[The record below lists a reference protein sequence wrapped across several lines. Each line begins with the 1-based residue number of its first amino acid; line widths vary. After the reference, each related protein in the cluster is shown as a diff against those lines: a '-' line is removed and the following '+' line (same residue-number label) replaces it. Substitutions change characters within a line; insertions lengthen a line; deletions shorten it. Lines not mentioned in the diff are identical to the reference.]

1 VNIAKR
7 YALLGVLAITAA
19 TGACNSFLTGGELS
33 NDPNRPVTSTPQARF
48 AGTQPSLWALLS
60 SDLLR
65 VNEVWVQHFE
75 GLSTGAGQYLQ
86 IQDYT
91 YDESTTGG
99 FQQGIYTG
107 GGLVDLRELESE
119 GRASGDS
126 LLLGTSQVVE
136 AWMIGTEA
144 DLFGDV
150 VYSQALTGTPNPTL
164 DPQLQ
169 VYTAVQALLSDAITN
184 MAATGPTNFG
194 PGSTGDINY
203 GGDPDKWTA
212 LAHTLK
218 ARFYLH
224 TAEVDP
230 TAYQNAYTESQQ
242 GIVDPSG
249 DYYAI
254 YSGNVNEQNLWY
266 QFVVVNRADY
276 IRPNPFFV
284 SFIGSD
290 PRLRQY
296 FNADQSELSATRSSP
311 TFSQPLVT
319 AQENLLIWAE
329 SAERL
334 GHDGEALIELNASRA
349 ISAADCT
356 AEVTSGDADSYE
368 SSGGPCVIPPLSGL
382 SGTNLLVAILH
393 EKYIVT
399 FQNLEAMNDYK
410 RTCYPNIAPTVAG
423 KSIPARLYYDVGE
436 RQTDTNIPDPNS
448 QPIRNANDPKNTSDP
463 TGAPCLGE
471 QGT

>member
-1 VNIAKR
+1 VKIAKR
-7 YALLGVLAITAA
+7 FALLGVLAVTAA

-48 AGTQPSLWALLS
+48 AGTQPALWGLLS

-65 VNEVWVQHFE
+65 VNEVWVQHLE
-75 GLSTGAGQYLQ
+75 GLSVGAGQYFQ
-86 IQDYT
+86 INNYI
-91 YDESTTGG
+91 YDEGTTGG
-99 FQQGIYTG
+99 FQQSIYTG
-107 GGLVDLRELESE
+107 GGLVDLRELETE

-126 LLLGTSQVVE
+126 LLVGTSEVVE
-136 AWMIGTEA
+136 GWLIGTEA
-144 DLFGDV
+144 DFFGDV

-169 VYTAVQALLSDAITN
+169 VYTAVQALLSDAITQ

-194 PGSTGDINY
+194 PGNTGDINY
-203 GGDPDKWTA
+203 GGDPGKWTA

-230 TAYQNAYTESQQ
+230 TAYQSAYTESKQ
-242 GIVDPSG
+242 GILTADG
-249 DYYAI
+249 NYYAI

-266 QFVVVNRADY
+266 QFDVVQRAGY
-276 IRPNPFFV
+276 TRPNPFFV
-284 SFIGSD
+284 SFVDGD
-290 PRLRQY
+290 PRARQY
-296 FNADQSELSATRSSP
+296 FNSDDSDLSDTRLDP

-329 SAERL
+329 SAERIG
-334 GHDGEALIELNASRA
+334 GHDAEALNELNASRA
-349 ISAADCT
+349 ISAQSCSDET
-356 AEVTSGDADSYE
+356 GTT
-368 SSGGPCVIPPLSGL
+368 CVIPPLSGL
-382 SGTNLLVAILH
+382 TGLNLLIAILH

-410 RTCYPNIAPTVAG
+410 RTCYPNITPTVSG
-423 KSIPARLYYDVGE
+423 KSIPARFYYDLGE

-448 QPIRNANDPKNTSDP
+448 QPLRNANDPKNTTDP

-471 QGT
+471 TGT